1 MIGFTAPE
9 DLIVKV
15 NDRVRLSLAFCVVIQ
30 SAIHETLRGWL
41 SG

>member
-15 NDRVRLSLAFCVVIQ
+15 NDRVRLSLAFCVMIQ
-30 SAIHETLRGWL
+30 GLL
-41 SG
+41 